1 MLHTITY
8 DTVHSQPKR
17 ESVTKRDATRQR
29 MLDSALALLRERGAN
44 GVTLDAVLAH
54 SNAPRGSIY
63 HHFPGGRDRLVIEA
77 AALGGDMVADIVE
90 NAGDARQALTAL
102 VEFWK
107 NLLHDSSFRGGCPI
121 VALAVD
127 GPDRIPE
134 AAQLTHDAFGRV
146 ATALVPLLCESGV
159 AEEQATS
166 LANVAIAAL
175 EGAVI
180 LCRVQRSTRPLDD
193 VAAHLTAQ
201 LC

>member
-1 MLHTITY
+1 MLRLSLMTHFI
-8 DTVHSQPKR
+8 VNRS
-17 ESVTKRDATRQR
+17 ENMAKRDETRQR

-54 SNAPRGSIY
+54 SDAPRGSVY

-90 NAGDARQALTAL
+90 NAGDLRHALRAL
-102 VEFWK
+102 VEFWTE
-107 NLLHDSSFRGGCPI
+107 LLHDSDFRAGCPI

-127 GPDRIPE
+127 GPHRIPE
-134 AAQLTHDAFGRV
+134 AAELTYDAFNRV
-146 ATALVPLLCESGV
+146 TVALVRLLRASGTSQ
-159 AEEQATS
+159 ATATS
-166 LANVAIAAL
+166 LANVAVSAL

-193 VAAHLTAQ
+193 VATHLAS
-201 LC
+201 LLG

>member
-1 MLHTITY
+1 MLRLLLMTHFI
-8 DTVHSQPKR
+8 VNRSENMAKR
-17 ESVTKRDATRQR
+17 EETRQR

-54 SNAPRGSIY
+54 SDAPRGSVY

-90 NAGDARQALTAL
+90 NAGDLRHALTAL
-102 VEFWK
+102 VEFWTE
-107 NLLHDSSFRGGCPI
+107 LLHDSDFRAGCPI

-127 GPDRIPE
+127 GPHRIPE
-134 AAQLTHDAFGRV
+134 AAVLTCDAFSRV
-146 ATALVPLLCESGV
+146 TVALVRLLRASGTSQ
-159 AEEQATS
+159 ETATS
-166 LANVAIAAL
+166 LANVAVSAL

-193 VAAHLTAQ
+193 VATYLASL
-201 LC
+201 LG